1 MKRKPEAQTS
11 VRLSFHPKG
20 EDNMSKVIVR
30 FLAILGALWLV
41 AMVIMIVAVIGSKG
55 KVPDKTILEAN
66 FEQALP
72 EDIPETPTAKLMLS
86 ERATV
91 RDVIDALDRGADDER
106 VVGLVAKIGVAPL
119 GMAKVQEIR
128 EAVQR
133 FRAHKKFAVAYSETF
148 GEFGPGNSAYYLAT
162 AFDQIYLQPSGDIG
176 LTGIIMESPFIKGT
190 LGKLGMTFHG
200 DHRYEYKNALNALTE
215 TKYTAPH
222 KEAMTAIMTSWFNQM
237 KEGICQA
244 RQIAPE
250 KFPALVDAG
259 PYLGKEAVDAK
270 LVDGVAYR
278 DEVYSQAKNKAGGRA
293 EFLYLGKYLDRA
305 GRPHDRGKA
314 IALIFGVGGVTR
326 GKSDYDPVQ
335 GSVNMGSDTVAGA
348 IRAAAADKDVKAILF
363 RVDSPGGSYVASD
376 TIWREVVLARKA
388 GKPVIVSMGDLAGS
402 GGYFVAMAADKIVA
416 QPGTITASIGVLGGK
431 MLTSGLWDKVG
442 LSWDEVHQGNNATM
456 FTGTKDYTPAEWA
469 RFEAWLDRVYVDFT
483 GKVAEG
489 RKLSK
494 EKVLEIAK
502 GRIWSGQDAKNLG
515 LVDELGGYDT
525 ALKLARKAAGIPDG
539 EDVKIVVYPRPKT
552 FFQSLVQRQGADNSD
567 KEALGQTLAR
577 ILETVQ
583 PVARQLDA
591 AGINRKDQDDVLR
604 MPLVEAG
611 K

>member
-1 MKRKPEAQTS
+1 
-11 VRLSFHPKG
+11 
-20 EDNMSKVIVR
+20 MSKVIVR

-41 AMVIMIVAVIGSKG
+41 AMVIMIVAVIGTKG

-66 FEQALP
+66 FENALP
-72 EDIPETPTAKLMLS
+72 EDVPESPTAKLMNG
-86 ERATV
+86 ERPTV
-91 RDVIDALDRGADDER
+91 RDVVDAIDRGAGDER
-106 VVGLVAKIGVAPL
+106 VVGMVAKIGAAPL

-133 FRAHKKFAVAYSETF
+133 FRAHKKFAIAYAETF
-148 GEFGPGNSAYYLAT
+148 GEFGPGNGSYYLAT

-176 LTGIIMESPFIKGT
+176 LTGVIMESPFIKGT
-190 LGKLGMTFHG
+190 LSKLGVTFHG
-200 DHRYEYKNALNALTE
+200 DHRYEYKNALNFFTE
-215 TKYTAPH
+215 PKYTPPH
-222 KEAMTAIMTSWFNQM
+222 KEAMTAIMMSWFNQM

-250 KFPALVDAG
+250 KFQAIVDAG

-278 DEVYSQAKNKAGGRA
+278 DQIYSQARSKAGQRA
-293 EFLYLGKYLDRA
+293 QFLYLDKYLDRA
-305 GRPHDRGKA
+305 GRPHESGKQ
-314 IALIFGVGGVTR
+314 IALVFGVGGVTR

-335 GSVNMGSDTVAGA
+335 GSSNMGSDTVAGA
-348 IRAAAADKDVKAILF
+348 IRAATADKDVKAILF

-376 TIWREVVLARKA
+376 TIWREVVNARQA

-431 MLTSGLWDKVG
+431 MLTSGFWDKVG

-456 FTGTKDYTPAEWA
+456 FTGTKDYSPAEWA

-489 RKLSK
+489 RKLPK
-494 EKVLEIAK
+494 EKVLQIAK

-525 ALKLARKAAGIPDG
+525 ALNLAKKAANIPDG
-539 EDVKIVVYPRPKT
+539 DDVRIVVYPRQKT
-552 FFQSLVQRQGADNSD
+552 FLQSLLQRQGADNSD
-567 KEALGQTLAR
+567 KEAVRQTLAR
-577 ILETVQ
+577 ILQVVQ
-583 PVARQLDA
+583 PVARKLEA
-591 AGINRKDQDDVLR
+591 AGINRKDDDQDEVLR
-604 MPLVEAG
+604 MPMLES

>member
-1 MKRKPEAQTS
+1 
-11 VRLSFHPKG
+11 
-20 EDNMSKVIVR
+20 MSKVIVR

-55 KVPDKTILEAN
+55 KVPEKTILEAN

-72 EDIPETPTAKLMLS
+72 EDIPDSPTARFLMS
-86 ERATV
+86 ERPTV
-91 RDVIDALDRGADDER
+91 RDVVDAIDRGADDER
-106 VVGLVAKIGVAPL
+106 VVGMVAKIGAAPL

-133 FRAHKKFAVAYSETF
+133 FRAHKKFAVAYAETF
-148 GEFGPGNSAYYLAT
+148 GEFGPGNGAYYLAT
-162 AFDQIYLQPSGDIG
+162 AFDQIYLQPSGDVG
-176 LTGIIMESPFIKGT
+176 LTGIMMESPFLKGT
-190 LGKLGMTFHG
+190 LGKLGITFHG
-200 DHRYEYKNALNALTE
+200 DHRYEYKNALNFFTE

-222 KEAMTAIMTSWFNQM
+222 KQAMTAIMTSWFNQM

-244 RQIAPE
+244 RQIAPD
-250 KFPALVDAG
+250 KFQALVDAG
-259 PYLGKEAVDAK
+259 PYLGKEAVGAK

-278 DEVYSQAKNKAGGRA
+278 DEVYSQARSKAGARA
-293 EFLYLGKYLDRA
+293 QFLYLGKYLDRA

-314 IALIFGVGGVTR
+314 IALVFGVGGVTR

-335 GSVNMGSDTVAGA
+335 GSQNMGSDTVAGA

-442 LSWDEVHQGNNATM
+442 LSWDEVHQGSNATM

-483 GKVAEG
+483 SKVADG

-525 ALKLARKAAGIPDG
+525 ALKLAKKAAGIGDS

-552 FFQSLVQRQGADNSD
+552 FFQSLLQRQGADNSD
-567 KEALGQTLAR
+567 KEAVGQTLAR
-577 ILETVQ
+577 ILESVQ
-583 PVARQLDA
+583 PVAQQLEA
-591 AGINRKDQDDVLR
+591 AGVNRKDQDDVLR
-604 MPLVEAG
+604 MPEVEVG
-611 K
+611 R

>member
-1 MKRKPEAQTS
+1 M
-11 VRLSFHPKG
+11 L
-20 EDNMSKVIVR
+20 KVIVR

-55 KVPDKTILEAN
+55 TVPEKTILEAD

-72 EDIPETPTAKLMLS
+72 EDIPDNPTAKFLMN
-86 ERATV
+86 ERPTV
-91 RDVIDALDRGADDER
+91 RDVVDAIDRGAEDDR
-106 VVGLVAKIGVAPL
+106 VVGMVAKIGAPPL

-133 FRAHKKFAVAYSETF
+133 FRAHKKFAIAYAETF
-148 GEFGPGNSAYYLAT
+148 GEFGPGNGAYYLAT

-176 LTGIIMESPFIKGT
+176 LTGIIMETPFVKGT
-190 LGKLGMTFHG
+190 LAKLGMTFHG
-200 DHRYEYKNALNALTE
+200 DHRYEYKNALNTLTE
-215 TKYTAPH
+215 TKYTSPH

-250 KFPALVDAG
+250 KFQAMVDGG

-278 DEVYSQAKNKAGGRA
+278 DQVYTQARSKAGARA
-293 EFLYLGKYLDRA
+293 QFLYLGKYLDRA
-305 GRPHDRGKA
+305 GHPHERGKA
-314 IALIFGVGGVTR
+314 IALVFGLGGVTR

-335 GSVNMGSDTVAGA
+335 GSQNMGSDTVAGA

-376 TIWREVVLARKA
+376 TIWREVVNARKA

-456 FTGTKDYTPAEWA
+456 FTGTHDYTPAEWA

-483 GKVAEG
+483 GKVADG
-489 RKLSK
+489 RKLPK

-525 ALKLARKAAGIPDG
+525 ALNLARKAANIADG
-539 EDVKIVVYPRPKT
+539 EDVRIIVYPRPKT
-552 FFQSLVQRQGADNSD
+552 LFQSLLQRQGPDNSD
-567 KEALGQTLAR
+567 KEAVGQTLAR
-577 ILETVQ
+577 ILEIVQ
-583 PVARQLDA
+583 PMARQLEA
-591 AGINRKDQDDVLR
+591 AGITRKNKDQDEVLR
-604 MPLVEAG
+604 MPEM
-611 K
+611 KSE